1 MTTERPPLTLTEAT
15 KVLRIGRSTLKK
27 LLAAGKF
34 PSAYKTSE
42 RGHWR
47 IPETA
52 ITAYI
57 AQRQENQQ

>member
-27 LLAAGKF
+27 LLAAEQLPG
-34 PSAYKTSE
+34 AYKTSE

-57 AQRQENQQ
+57 AQRQENQ

>member
-42 RGHWR
+42 NGHWR
-47 IPETA
+47 IPRTD
-52 ITAYI
+52 IDNYLGGTP
-57 AQRQENQQ
+57 